1 MKKKLLAE
9 GLGTFWLVFGGVGS
23 VVLWGG
29 TASMVNVALA
39 FGLTV
44 VTMAYA
50 IGHISGCHLNPAVTL
65 GLTVA
70 GKFPAR
76 EAGPYMLAQGV
87 GGIAAAAVLYLIVA
101 DMTAGAVGSLGAN
114 AIPAGGVLAAFLTEA
129 ILTMF
134 FLVVILGATS
144 KAATPAMAGL
154 VIGLCLAL
162 IHMIGIGV
170 TGVSVNPARSLGPAL
185 FSGTDALADLW
196 LFIVAPGIGAVAGAF
211 VYGLLEGERPEPFAH
226 RSRAGREDAHGI
238 RIEIH

>member
-1 MKKKLLAE
+1 MRNKLLAE
-9 GLGTFWLVFGGVGS
+9 ALGTFWLVFGGVGS

-29 TASMVNVALA
+29 SANVVNVALA

-70 GKFPAR
+70 KKFPAG
-76 EAGPYMLAQGV
+76 EAGPYMIAQAI
-87 GGIAAAAVLYLIVA
+87 GGIAAAAVLYVIA
-101 DMTAGAVGSLGAN
+101 RDMPGGAPDSLGAN
-114 AIPAGGVLAAFLTEA
+114 AIPEGGVLAAFLTEA
-129 ILTMF
+129 ILTTF
-134 FLVVILGATS
+134 FLIVILGATS

-185 FSGTDALADLW
+185 FSGTEAIRDLW
-196 LFIVAPGIGAVAGAF
+196 LFFVAPAVGAVAGALIH
-211 VYGLLEGERPEPFAH
+211 GRLET
-226 RSRAGREDAHGI
+226 
-238 RIEIH
+238 

>member
-1 MKKKLLAE
+1 MMRKLLAE

-29 TASMVNVALA
+29 SANVVNVALA

-70 GKFPAR
+70 GKFPVR
-76 EAGPYMLAQGV
+76 EAARYMVAQLL
-87 GGIAAAAVLYLIVA
+87 GGIAAAAVLFIIVK
-101 DMTAGAVGSLGAN
+101 DMGTRPESLGAN
-114 AIPAGGVLAAFLTEA
+114 AIPPGGVLAAFLTEA

-154 VIGLCLAL
+154 AIGLCLAL

-170 TGVSVNPARSLGPAL
+170 TGVSVNPARSLGPAI
-185 FSGTDALADLW
+185 FSGATAMKHLW
-196 LFIVAPGIGAVAGAF
+196 LFFVAPAVGAVAGAYIHR
-211 VYGLLEGERPEPFAH
+211 VLEDSKA
-226 RSRAGREDAHGI
+226 
-238 RIEIH
+238 

>member
-1 MKKKLLAE
+1 
-9 GLGTFWLVFGGVGS
+9 VFGGVGS

-29 TASMVNVALA
+29 SANVVNVALA

-70 GKFPAR
+70 KKFPASQ
-76 EAGPYMLAQGV
+76 AGPYMIAQAL
-87 GGIAAAAVLYLIVA
+87 GGIGAAAVLYVITKDLG
-101 DMTAGAVGSLGAN
+101 GAPDSLGAN
-114 AIPAGGVLAAFLTEA
+114 AIPEGGVLAAFLTEA
-129 ILTMF
+129 VLTTF
-134 FLVVILGATS
+134 FLIVILGATS

-185 FSGTDALADLW
+185 FSGSDAIRDLW
-196 LFIVAPGIGAVAGAF
+196 LFVAAPAAGAVAGA
-211 VYGLLEGERPEPFAH
+211 LIHRRLEP
-226 RSRAGREDAHGI
+226 
-238 RIEIH
+238 

>member
-1 MKKKLLAE
+1 MMKKLLAE

-29 TASMVNVALA
+29 SANVVNVALA

-70 GKFPAR
+70 KKFPASQ
-76 EAGPYMLAQGV
+76 AGPYMIAQAL
-87 GGIAAAAVLYLIVA
+87 GGIGAAAVLYVITKDLG
-101 DMTAGAVGSLGAN
+101 GAPDSLGAN
-114 AIPAGGVLAAFLTEA
+114 AIPEGGVLAAFLTEA
-129 ILTMF
+129 VLTTF
-134 FLVVILGATS
+134 FLIVILGATS

-185 FSGTDALADLW
+185 FSGSDAIRDLW
-196 LFIVAPGIGAVAGAF
+196 LFVAAPAASAVAGA
-211 VYGLLEGERPEPFAH
+211 LIHRRLEP
-226 RSRAGREDAHGI
+226 
-238 RIEIH
+238 

>member
-1 MKKKLLAE
+1 MRKLLAE

-29 TASMVNVALA
+29 SANVVNVALA

-76 EAGPYMLAQGV
+76 EAGPYMVAQAV
-87 GGIAAAAVLYLIVA
+87 GGVAAAAILFVIVK
-101 DMTAGAVGSLGAN
+101 DIQGASPKTLGAN
-114 AIPAGGVLAAFLTEA
+114 AIPEGGVLAAFLTEA
-129 ILTMF
+129 ILTTF
-134 FLVVILGATS
+134 FLIVILGATS

-154 VIGLCLAL
+154 AIGLCLAL

-185 FSGTDALADLW
+185 FSGGEAMKQLW
-196 LFIVAPGIGAVAGAF
+196 LFLVAPSAGAVAGAF
-211 VYGLLEGERPEPFAH
+211 IHRGLEGSET
-226 RSRAGREDAHGI
+226 
-238 RIEIH
+238 

>member
-1 MKKKLLAE
+1 MKKLLAE

-29 TASMVNVALA
+29 SANVVNVALA

-76 EAGPYMLAQGV
+76 DAGPYMAVQAV
-87 GGIAAAAVLYLIVA
+87 GGIAAAAVLYVIVK
-101 DMTAGAVGSLGAN
+101 DMQGAAPDTLGAN
-114 AIPAGGVLAAFLTEA
+114 AIPEGGVLAAFLTEA

-134 FLVVILGATS
+134 FLIVILGATS

-170 TGVSVNPARSLGPAL
+170 TGVSVNPARSLGPAI
-185 FSGTDALADLW
+185 FSGGDAIKHLW
-196 LFIVAPGIGAVAGAF
+196 LFLVAPSAGAVVGA
-211 VYGLLEGERPEPFAH
+211 VIHRGLED
-226 RSRAGREDAHGI
+226 SRT
-238 RIEIH
+238 

>member
-1 MKKKLLAE
+1 MMKKLLAE

-29 TASMVNVALA
+29 SANVVNVALA

-70 GKFPAR
+70 KKFPASQ
-76 EAGPYMLAQGV
+76 AGPYMIAQAL
-87 GGIAAAAVLYLIVA
+87 GGIGAAAVLYVITKDLG
-101 DMTAGAVGSLGAN
+101 GAPDSLGAN
-114 AIPAGGVLAAFLTEA
+114 AIPEGGVLAAFLTEA
-129 ILTMF
+129 VLTTF
-134 FLVVILGATS
+134 FLIVILGATS

-185 FSGTDALADLW
+185 FSGSDAIRDLW
-196 LFIVAPGIGAVAGAF
+196 LFVAAPAAGAVAGA
-211 VYGLLEGERPEPFAH
+211 LIHRRLEP
-226 RSRAGREDAHGI
+226 
-238 RIEIH
+238 

>member
-1 MKKKLLAE
+1 MMRKLLAE

-29 TASMVNVALA
+29 SANVVNVALA

-76 EAGPYMLAQGV
+76 EAGPYMIAQAV
-87 GGIAAAAVLYLIVA
+87 GGVAAAAVLFVIVK
-101 DMTAGAVGSLGAN
+101 DIQGAAPKTLGAN
-114 AIPAGGVLAAFLTEA
+114 AIPEGGVLAAFLTEA
-129 ILTMF
+129 ILTIF
-134 FLVVILGATS
+134 FLIVILGATS

-154 VIGLCLAL
+154 AIGLCLAL

-185 FSGTDALADLW
+185 FSGSEAMKQLW
-196 LFIVAPGIGAVAGAF
+196 LFLVAPSVGAIAGAF
-211 VYGLLEGERPEPFAH
+211 IHRGLEGSET
-226 RSRAGREDAHGI
+226 
-238 RIEIH
+238 

>member
-1 MKKKLLAE
+1 MMRKLLAE

-29 TASMVNVALA
+29 SANVVNVALA

-76 EAGPYMLAQGV
+76 EAGPYMVAQAV
-87 GGIAAAAVLYLIVA
+87 GGVAAAAILFVIVK
-101 DMTAGAVGSLGAN
+101 DIQGASPKTLGAN
-114 AIPAGGVLAAFLTEA
+114 AIPEGGVLAAFLTEA
-129 ILTMF
+129 ILTTF
-134 FLVVILGATS
+134 FLIVILGATS

-154 VIGLCLAL
+154 AIGLCLAL

-185 FSGTDALADLW
+185 FSGGEAMKQLW
-196 LFIVAPGIGAVAGAF
+196 LFLVAPSAGAVAGAF
-211 VYGLLEGERPEPFAH
+211 IHRGLEGSET
-226 RSRAGREDAHGI
+226 
-238 RIEIH
+238 